1 MKKHVLV
8 ISHGS
13 RDASANNDFKN
24 LVGLYRKKHPT
35 WVIAHAFL
43 EMTEPTIP
51 QSLEILAETAK
62 EIFVLPLFLF
72 QARHV
77 KEHIPEIIRNF
88 QKENPKVKIK
98 LGKPLGPEPKLLNL
112 LDERLKQTR

>member
-13 RDASANNDFKN
+13 REISANNDFKK
-24 LVGLYRKKHPT
+24 LVALYRKKHPA

-43 EMTEPTIP
+43 ELSEPTIP
-51 QSLEILAETAK
+51 QALEILAESAE
-62 EIFVLPLFLF
+62 EIFILPLFLF

-88 QKENPKVKIK
+88 RKENPKVKIK
-98 LGKPLGPEPKLLNL
+98 LGKPLGPEPKLLNI
-112 LDERLKQTR
+112 LDQRLKITL